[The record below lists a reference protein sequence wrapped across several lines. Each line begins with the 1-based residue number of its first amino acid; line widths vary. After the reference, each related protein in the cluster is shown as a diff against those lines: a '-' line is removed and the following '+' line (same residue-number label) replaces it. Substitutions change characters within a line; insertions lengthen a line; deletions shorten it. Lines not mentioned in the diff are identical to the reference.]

1 MEHPVAADVAVGHVF
16 EHGEGLGEFLVSRG
30 PVAEEI
36 AVGRIDVRLVDG
48 DPVADEIAE
57 AVGAELGKGEEIVEI
72 FAFGERAHALEPH
85 GVGEMVD
92 RQQRA
97 DAELA
102 QVFQLRAVVRDG
114 GFVDLP
120 ALAHD
125 PGPLDA
131 ETGDGQVQTGH
142 ERAVLAPAV
151 PVVVGDG
158 GVGAVLDPAL
168 VIPVVPIAADLSA
181 LDLRRGGADA
191 KQKALR
197 EL

>member
-1 MEHPVAADVAVGHVF
+1 M
-16 EHGEGLGEFLVSRG
+16 GLEKWS
-30 PVAEEI
+30 
-36 AVGRIDVRLVDG
+36 
-48 DPVADEIAE
+48 
-57 AVGAELGKGEEIVEI
+57 
-72 FAFGERAHALEPH
+72 
-85 GVGEMVD
+85 D

-102 QVFQLRAVVRDG
+102 QVFQLRAVMRDG

-120 ALAHD
+120 ALGHD

-158 GVGAVLDPAL
+158 GVGAVFDPAL
-168 VIPVVPIAADLSA
+168 VIPVVPIAADLAA